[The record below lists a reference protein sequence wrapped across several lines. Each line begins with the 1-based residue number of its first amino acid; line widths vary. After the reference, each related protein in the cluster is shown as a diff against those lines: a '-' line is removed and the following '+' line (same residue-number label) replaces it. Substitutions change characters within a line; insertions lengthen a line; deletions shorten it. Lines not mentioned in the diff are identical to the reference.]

1 MEGGR
6 KERLLKLAATVPKPI
21 IKIRKV
27 CVVDLLETTMPLI
40 PKKRQRCHSKSVTAT
55 HATQIKTHAETFGEM
70 LVLS

>member
-6 KERLLKLAATVPKPI
+6 KEKLLKLAATVPKPM

-27 CVVDLLETTMPLI
+27 CVVGNNNAFDTEKATTM
-40 PKKRQRCHSKSVTAT
+40 SFEVGTAT
-55 HATQIKTHAETFGEM
+55 HATQIKTHAGTYGEM